1 MRIVVVGGGII
12 GTQVARRLVEKGQDV
27 VLVERDPIKARHL
40 ANDLDCRVIC
50 GEGTD
55 LDALTEAGVA
65 DADLLAAL
73 TGSDEVNIVSCLVA
87 GREAPA
93 LRTIARVK
101 NPDYARLGGASGS
114 PFPGIDRVVYPEV
127 AAAHELVAAIGRGST
142 ADQTDLPAWGLR
154 LRAFDVVSGSGLEG
168 VPLKD
173 LRNVRKGDFL
183 VLAIRRG
190 DELIVPR
197 GEERLLPADRAFVIG
212 SPAGLDASLG
222 TPPAPLGRNR
232 SVAVIGGGLVGEEV
246 LRGFFGDGKA
256 PRGKAA
262 VFEQSIEKCK
272 LIAERFPEVL
282 VVHRDMAEE
291 EAFADERIGAY
302 DLVIAATGNQ
312 DFNLLSA
319 ARAKAL
325 GAKHC
330 AALLVSGEYSEIL
343 EKLEVDVA
351 VSLRDAVTATVI
363 AATRAGSVR
372 TLRAF
377 LGEGLELVE
386 AEIRPDAPLAYKTLR
401 EARLPE
407 GALVAFVGRAG
418 KTLTATGDTRLQP
431 GDRVGI
437 LVRTDAAVTVENLV

>member
-40 ANDLDCRVIC
+40 ANELDCRVVC

-55 LDALTEAGVA
+55 LDALVEAGVA
-65 DADLLAAL
+65 EADLLASL

-87 GREAPA
+87 GRESPA

-127 AAAHELVAAIGRGST
+127 AAAHELVAALGRGST

-154 LRAFDVVSGSGLEG
+154 LRALDVETDSALAG
-168 VPLKD
+168 VALRDLKSA
-173 LRNVRKGDFL
+173 RRGDFL

-190 DELIVPR
+190 EELIVPR
-197 GEERLLPADRAFVIG
+197 GGERLLAGDRAFVIG
-212 SPAGLDASLG
+212 SPAGLDAALG
-222 TPPAPLGRNR
+222 APSAPLGRNR
-232 SVAVIGGGLVGEEV
+232 TVAIIGGGLVGEEV
-246 LRGFFGDGKA
+246 LRGFFGELKP

-262 VFEQSIEKCK
+262 IFEQSIEKCK
-272 LIAERFPEVL
+272 HISERFPEVL

-291 EAFADERIGAY
+291 EAFADERLGAY

-325 GAKHC
+325 GAKRC

-343 EKLEVDVA
+343 EKLDVDVA

-363 AATRAGSVR
+363 AATRAGSIR

-386 AEIRPDAPLAYKTLR
+386 AEIRPDGPLAYKSLR
-401 EARLPE
+401 EAGLPD
-407 GALVAFVGRAG
+407 GALVAFVGRSG
-418 KTLTATGDTRLQP
+418 KTLPAVGETRLQP

-437 LVRTDAAVTVENLV
+437 LVRSDAAQNVEKLV

>member
-40 ANDLDCRVIC
+40 SNDLDCRVIC

-55 LDALTEAGVA
+55 LDALIEAGVA
-65 DADLLAAL
+65 EADLLAAL

-87 GREAPA
+87 GRESPA

-154 LRAFDVVSGSGLEG
+154 LRAIDIASGSGLEG

-173 LRNVRKGDFL
+173 LRNTRKGDFL

-190 DELIVPR
+190 EELIVPR
-197 GEERLLPADRAFVIG
+197 GEERLLPDDRAFVIG
-212 SPAGLDASLG
+212 SPAGLDAALG
-222 TPPAPLGRNR
+222 APPLPLGRNR
-232 SVAVIGGGLVGEEV
+232 TVAVIGGGLVGEEV

-272 LIAERFPEVL
+272 DIAERFPEVL

-302 DLVIAATGNQ
+302 DLVVAATGNQ

-325 GAKHC
+325 GAKRC
-330 AALLVSGEYSEIL
+330 AALLVSGEYPEIL
-343 EKLEVDVA
+343 ERLEVDVA

-363 AATRAGSVR
+363 AATRAGSLR

-386 AEIRPDAPLAYKTLR
+386 AEIRPDAPLAYKSLKD
-401 EARLPE
+401 ARLPE

-418 KTLTATGDTRLQP
+418 KTLPATGDTRLQP

-437 LVRTDAAVTVENLV
+437 LVRTDVAQNVENLV